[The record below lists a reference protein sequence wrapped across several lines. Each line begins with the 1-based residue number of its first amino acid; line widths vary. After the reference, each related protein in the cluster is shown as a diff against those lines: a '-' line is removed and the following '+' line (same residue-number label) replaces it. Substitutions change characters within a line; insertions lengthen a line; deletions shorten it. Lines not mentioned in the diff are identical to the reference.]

1 MEHRLSSLGTIWK
14 SPCSSS
20 YFRVSKAPYLV
31 PCHPVWH
38 QYLTIILK
46 REIKFTDASSMSHL
60 PNKFLKV
67 ICKEKHRSWLDH
79 VQVKWKHKTIQNIRI
94 FLFYIS
100 TMFRFKFKK
109 NVAQFPNLFL
119 APQDGILLC
128 NFFPLFDICLILYRK
143 SIDGSTCIF
152 SRKI

>member
-67 ICKEKHRSWLDH
+67 ICKEKHRSWIMYKSNGSIR
-79 VQVKWKHKTIQNIRI
+79 QFKTYG
-94 FLFYIS
+94 FFYSIYLPCS
-100 TMFRFKFKK
+100 GSSSKK
-109 NVAQFPNLFL
+109 CCAVSKL
-119 APQDGILLC
+119 
-128 NFFPLFDICLILYRK
+128 
-143 SIDGSTCIF
+143 IF
-152 SRKI
+152 SPTRWNIVMQLFPTFWHLLNSVQEKHWW